1 MRKIL
6 ATLIVVFSAF
16 NVTAQDFK
24 PTNEDYDISE
34 STVKASVTRTKYYI
48 KDSFFDISINS
59 EEFLKEANR
68 DKPTV
73 IYLHG
78 CNYDYPPYERS
89 LLKFYLGLGFNFA
102 VTDFIK
108 RGDAKP
114 ACIAVNGVLVVRTN
128 LRARIPARVLELNA
142 HIDWLKANGFKTIYV
157 VGFSEGGMVIQ
168 RMQKVV
174 DAVVI
179 HAMTCIPLAPNAK
192 RPTNENKYLQLIST
206 RDPFL
211 DTQGAIPCEG
221 RPGYETFVS
230 AVGNAPSHDPF
241 SDPSWEGR
249 IKEFLG
255 VKNQ

>member
-1 MRKIL
+1 MRKIIVV
-6 ATLIVVFSAF
+6 LIVLLSAF
-16 NVTAQDFK
+16 NVAAQDFK

-34 STVKASVTRTKYYI
+34 SMIKASVTRTKYFI
-48 KDSFFDISINS
+48 KDSFFGVGINS
-59 EEFLKEANR
+59 EEFLKDSDR
-68 DKPTV
+68 SKPTV

-78 CNYDYPPYERS
+78 CNYDNPAYESS

-102 VTDFIK
+102 ATDFIK

-128 LRARIPARVLELNA
+128 LPKRLRARVLELNA
-142 HIDWLKANGFKTIYV
+142 HIDWLKENGFKTIYV

-179 HAMTCIPLAPNAK
+179 HSMTCIPLPPFVK
-192 RPTNENKYLQLIST
+192 LPTDQNKYLQLIST

-211 DTQGAIPCEG
+211 DTQGAVPCEG
-221 RPGYETFVS
+221 RKGYETFSS
-230 AVGNAPSHDPF
+230 AVGNAPTHDPF
-241 SDPSWEGR
+241 SDPSWAGR
-249 IKEFLG
+249 IKQFLG
-255 VKNQ
+255 VEK